1 MLLGLFLGLAVG
13 IASLPPLLVL
23 ALWLS
28 SGVRAAVVFGSI
40 VNWPPYDK
48 TDLSRCS
55 PLWVQLAARLVG
67 LFNSETSGPFQGLDR
82 AVPLNIT
89 TENGMVCGLRLSPT
103 SEKAATVVQAGNV
116 VVQHRTELYKL
127 LASRLGCEVIA
138 IDYCSCGYSD
148 FCRPSEASV
157 VADVRAV
164 LQSLPQAERD
174 KEPNR
179 GGRWHSC
186 GDSLWPTLGGLGT
199 GIALVSVEALLKEGF
214 HFGGVVLEAPFLSLA
229 AAAGSL
235 LEAALHR
242 PHECAHS
249 PRNEGLEGGVQRHPD
264 RIKKLYLLAA
274 LEVEKFKNKTLD
286 AQMTGATQ
294 GTMTTAQTLQ
304 SLVTQDQSV
313 SSDRALESP
322 WRGCEAFHI
331 YLLSQRQLYE
341 GQFEQAMKTSL
352 RLAEYEDILDTQT
365 IYSLIAL
372 TTYYNKY
379 YMQCSKAF
387 IKLEASGDISDEMR
401 AKFSDL
407 ALSIF
412 TRSTPKDPANGT
424 LLPCPKCHTRIPD
437 SSVSC
442 PSCNHRLAFC
452 VASGRSIFPGSLY
465 PEDRGGNSQYP
476 PGAGPSNETIKCRV
490 CRHRMYTS
498 EVRKLRNCPLCH
510 SRLDIPAPPPIHSLG

>member
-1 MLLGLFLGLAVG
+1 
-13 IASLPPLLVL
+13 VL

-103 SEKAATVVQAGNV
+103 SEKATTVVYLHGQAGNV

-174 KEPNR
+174 KVILW
-179 GGRWHSC
+179 GHS
-186 GDSLWPTLGGLGT
+186 LGT

-242 PHECAHS
+242 PWPRLRQGVEAWVRGWHGLQFNSAGRIREVAAGTNVLILHGTKDWKVPHS
-249 PRNEGLEGGVQRHPD
+249 HGRE
-264 RIKKLYLLAA
+264 
-274 LEVEKFKNKTLD
+274 
-286 AQMTGATQ
+286 
-294 GTMTTAQTLQ
+294 
-304 SLVTQDQSV
+304 
-313 SSDRALESP
+313 
-322 WRGCEAFHI
+322 
-331 YLLSQRQLYE
+331 LSEIGNVPLHSFPC
-341 GQFEQAMKTSL
+341 GHN
-352 RLAEYEDILDTQT
+352 DIIQHRD
-365 IYSLIAL
+365 
-372 TTYYNKY
+372 
-379 YMQCSKAF
+379 
-387 IKLEASGDISDEMR
+387 
-401 AKFSDL
+401 
-407 ALSIF
+407 
-412 TRSTPKDPANGT
+412 
-424 LLPCPKCHTRIPD
+424 LLPLLKAVFT
-437 SSVSC
+437 
-442 PSCNHRLAFC
+442 
-452 VASGRSIFPGSLY
+452 
-465 PEDRGGNSQYP
+465 
-476 PGAGPSNETIKCRV
+476 KW
-490 CRHRMYTS
+490 
-498 EVRKLRNCPLCH
+498 
-510 SRLDIPAPPPIHSLG
+510 